1 MDSLIIN
8 TKINKNINIPK
19 NIINI
24 NDTDYILAKKLNMI
38 DTPDD
43 FYNMIEI
50 EEEFLDDYY
59 SFLDE
64 LYLSEND
71 SFRKKEVL
79 YLNET
84 YYDIPVRIKK
94 IYKNY
99 AFGEISHMNY
109 VYIPKKFVNNL
120 SFNELVSM
128 NIIYKNNNWKC
139 ININQKVK
147 PVLINQLEIEKKY
160 TNYTKELYHIP
171 YQENLGFILGKNGNN
186 LKKIFKNYFK
196 NNPQNI
202 KFFGP
207 DIKNFDEW
215 YNYANLPSFNF
226 ENNNLNYTEVT
237 ISHEINYDYI
247 KKMNFDYINDILMK
261 LYY

>member
-1 MDSLIIN
+1 MESLIIS
-8 TKINKNINIPK
+8 TKIDKNINLPK

-24 NDTDYILAKKLNMI
+24 NETDYILAKETNII

-43 FYNMIEI
+43 FYNMIEK
-50 EEEFLDDYY
+50 EEEFLDDYN

-64 LYLSEND
+64 LCLSEND
-71 SFRKKEVL
+71 CFRKKEVL
-79 YLNET
+79 NLDET

-99 AFGEISHMNY
+99 AFGEISNMNN
-109 VYIPKKFVNNL
+109 VYISKNFIYNL

-139 ININQKVK
+139 IKINKKVE
-147 PVLINQLEIEKKY
+147 PVLINKLEIEKKY
-160 TNYTKELYHIP
+160 TNYSKELYHIP
-171 YQENLGFILGKNGNN
+171 YQENIGLILGKNGSN

-196 NNPQNI
+196 NNPQEI
-202 KFFGP
+202 KYFGP

-215 YNYANLPSFNF
+215 YNYSNLPSFNF
-226 ENNNLNYTEVT
+226 ENNNINYTEVT
-237 ISHEINYDYI
+237 ISYEMNYDYI
-247 KKMNFDYINDILMK
+247 KKMNFDYIKDILMK

>member
-8 TKINKNINIPK
+8 TKIDKNINFSK
-19 NIINI
+19 NVVNI
-24 NDTDYILAKKLNMI
+24 NETDYVLSKELNII

-43 FYNMIEI
+43 FYNMIEK

-71 SFRKKEVL
+71 SFRKIEIL
-79 YLNET
+79 DLNEV
-84 YYDIPVRIKK
+84 YYDIPVRITR

-99 AFGEISHMNY
+99 AFGKISDIND
-109 VYIPKKFVNNL
+109 VYIPKNFIYNL

-128 NIIYKNNNWKC
+128 NIVFKNNNWKC
-139 ININQKVK
+139 IKINKKVE
-147 PVLINQLEIEKKY
+147 PVLINKLEIEKKY

-171 YQENLGFILGKNGNN
+171 YQQNLGLILGKNGNN
-186 LKKIFKNYFK
+186 LKKIFKNYFQ
-196 NNPQNI
+196 NNPQKI

-207 DIKNFDEW
+207 TIKNFDDW
-215 YNYANLPSFNF
+215 YNYANLPTFNF
-226 ENNNLNYTEVT
+226 ENNNINYTEVT
-237 ISHEINYDYI
+237 ISYEINYDYI
-247 KKMNFDYINDILMK
+247 KKMNFDYIKDILMK